1 MLLFFGD
8 VEEEEEEDV
17 FFFPLALVALSP
29 VEEDDEEEEKEE
41 EVDFFFCFLSPED
54 ESSDPFSF
62 VADDDVDV
70 SFEASSSPL
79 PPNNAFTITRARPLR
94 PFLFDDVEFEEEEEE
109 EERKREIEEDSPP
122 QPSRKKLLLLFA
134 ATSRFEEV
142 APPPPPPPRSG
153 SAGTPPKSIGDDAT
167 IGGGMMRARYYYCSV
182 CVTDKTRVF
191 FVVDESFVCSRAL
204 SLFYISLFDSEKQG
218 LAFFKRGGG
227 ESLSKNL
234 FLLRER
240 FHTRRREKNK
250 KNTSLDAC
258 TASLFTE
265 KYSRLLIAVKGKNTI
280 RDGINISIDV
290 VDVDFR
296 FF

>member
-1 MLLFFGD
+1 M
-8 VEEEEEEDV
+8 EEDDV
-17 FFFPLALVALSP
+17 FFFPVAFVALSP
-29 VEEDDEEEEKEE
+29 AEDEEGVEEEGA
-41 EVDFFFCFLSPED
+41 DFFFCFLSPED

-94 PFLFDDVEFEEEEEE
+94 PFLFDDVKFEEEGE

-142 APPPPPPPRSG
+142 APPPPPRSG

-167 IGGGMMRARYYYCSV
+167 IDGCMTRACYHYCSV

-191 FVVDESFVCSRAL
+191 F
-204 SLFYISLFDSEKQG
+204 
-218 LAFFKRGGG
+218 
-227 ESLSKNL
+227 
-234 FLLRER
+234 
-240 FHTRRREKNK
+240 
-250 KNTSLDAC
+250 
-258 TASLFTE
+258 
-265 KYSRLLIAVKGKNTI
+265 
-280 RDGINISIDV
+280 
-290 VDVDFR
+290 
-296 FF
+296 